1 MCAQG
6 ESAIDNVFSIRE
18 CMEVFGIK
26 DAKTVRMAIL
36 TGRVT
41 GRKLDSADGEYGG
54 TYIIDAA
61 SAFARWGN
69 RIQDK
74 DGKQNG

>member
-1 MCAQG
+1 MCPKN

-18 CMEVFGIK
+18 CMEVFNLK

-36 TGRVT
+36 TGRVV

-54 TYIIDAA
+54 TYIVDAA

-69 RIQDK
+69 RITDK